1 MSKMLPWEKTD
12 LPFMLIMDQKS
23 WPLCVIPLSACSA
36 VLVFLPSLLACA
48 TTLVIPM
55 LLYKSC
61 PSLLV
66 RTHKPCPKSLNTRAK
81 RALYDNLGSDEQL
94 AVNLDY
100 KIQQTKKDG
109 WRGSKIKEREVRYV
123 IQE

>member
-66 RTHKPCPKSLNTRAK
+66 RTHKPWYNGYTLGAFNSGRNILTKVGHLLIVHQV
-81 RALYDNLGSDEQL
+81 AL
-94 AVNLDY
+94 
-100 KIQQTKKDG
+100 
-109 WRGSKIKEREVRYV
+109 R
-123 IQE
+123 

>member
-66 RTHKPCPKSLNTRAK
+66 RTHKPCSRNQGLLTVWTYWPFSFLLFGPTIFFSL
-81 RALYDNLGSDEQL
+81 
-94 AVNLDY
+94 
-100 KIQQTKKDG
+100 
-109 WRGSKIKEREVRYV
+109 
-123 IQE
+123 